1 MLLAE
6 LCLAGNACP
15 ALTPTQA
22 GSSRAKEQLQNTG
35 MGARMLP
42 QSEGKGRSKITESQK
57 GWAGRDH
64 GHRQPMMPQ

>member
-35 MGARMLP
+35 MGARMLS
-42 QSEGKGRSKITESQK
+42 QSEGKEGARSQN
-57 GWAGRDH
+57 
-64 GHRQPMMPQ
+64 HRRVGLEETTGTDSP

>member
-22 GSSRAKEQLQNTG
+22 GSSPAKEQLPEQ
-35 MGARMLP
+35 R
-42 QSEGKGRSKITESQK
+42 
-57 GWAGRDH
+57 GWCQDAGLE
-64 GHRQPMMPQ
+64 